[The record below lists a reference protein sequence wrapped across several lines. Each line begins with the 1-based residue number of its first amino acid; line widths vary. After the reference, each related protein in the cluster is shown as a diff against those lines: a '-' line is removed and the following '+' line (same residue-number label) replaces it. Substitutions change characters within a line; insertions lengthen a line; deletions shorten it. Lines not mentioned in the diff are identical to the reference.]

1 MLAGP
6 MDVRASVP
14 EPEIADVTILA
25 AVGSYEENV
34 VEKKLAQTSSSGPIN
49 LWTSAAGAIVRLRE
63 GKHGT
68 VLFLAWSP
76 KLYPT
81 RAKTV
86 RRY

>member
-1 MLAGP
+1 

-49 LWTSAAGAIVRLRE
+49 L
-63 GKHGT
+63 
-68 VLFLAWSP
+68 
-76 KLYPT
+76 
-81 RAKTV
+81 
-86 RRY
+86 